1 MRTVKVVVPLMVLV
15 VGLSISSWI
24 SYAKPEYT
32 KKEKKAC
39 VYCHVKATSKQLND
53 IGRCYKDNNHSL
65 AGCDS
70 KKGSEK
76 KN

>member
-32 KKEKKAC
+32 KKEK
-39 VYCHVKATSKQLND
+39 
-53 IGRCYKDNNHSL
+53 
-65 AGCDS
+65 
-70 KKGSEK
+70 
-76 KN
+76 